1 MAQFE
6 ELRRITLGVPLVTLH
21 NPDASP
27 EDERSYQTKR
37 GQEAKGSGGRPR
49 DKKPG
54 HKTRERKEKL
64 PKVSKLALEQLISDW
79 KPAFREQPR
88 DTFVFAG
95 PHLAGF
101 ALDLG

>member
-6 ELRRITLGVPLVTLH
+6 KLRRITLGVPLVTLH

-64 PKVSKLALEQLISDW
+64 PKVSKLTKEGRSVREIARKLNISKSTVERWQKELSD
-79 KPAFREQPR
+79 Q
-88 DTFVFAG
+88 
-95 PHLAGF
+95 
-101 ALDLG
+101 